1 VTAPGAAAPFACQ
14 RCTFALDRRT
24 HLLGVLNVTPD
35 SFSDGGAFLDPGAA
49 AEHAL
54 RMAADGADCID
65 IGGESTRPGAPPV
78 SAEEEW
84 ARIGP
89 VLKRLLGCCPVP
101 ISVDTTKAA
110 VAARALDA
118 GVAIVND
125 VSALRFDPAL
135 AGLVAEAGAGLVLM
149 HMQGT
154 PRTMQ
159 ERPSYG
165 DVVAEV
171 RAFLAERLQVAIGAG
186 IPPEAVLLDPG
197 IGFGKAVE
205 HNLTLLRRLPE
216 LGTLGRP
223 LLVGPSRKAFI
234 GAVLGTAVTDRLEGT
249 AAALALAIAGGA
261 TLVRVHDVKAMGRV
275 ARMCDAI
282 LGREA
287 PHVGVVRGAAERV
300 PVH

>member
-159 ERPSYG
+159 ERPCYG

-171 RAFLAERLQVAIGAG
+171 RAFLAERLQVAMGAG

>member
-1 VTAPGAAAPFACQ
+1 MTAPGAAAPFACQ

>member
-1 VTAPGAAAPFACQ
+1 V
-14 RCTFALDRRT
+14 
-24 HLLGVLNVTPD
+24 GVLNVTPD

-54 RMAADGADCID
+54 QMAAEGADCID
-65 IGGESTRPGAPPV
+65 IGGESTRPGAPPI

-89 VLKRLLGCCPVP
+89 ILTRLVGRCPVP
-101 ISVDTTKAA
+101 LSVDTTKAA
-110 VAARALDA
+110 VAARALEA

-125 VSALRFDPAL
+125 ISALRFDPAL
-135 AGLVAEAGAGLVLM
+135 AAVVAEAGAGLILM

-165 DVVAEV
+165 DVVVDV
-171 RAFLAERLQVAIGAG
+171 RAFLAERLAAATAAG
-186 IPPEAVLLDPG
+186 IPSEAILLDPG
-197 IGFGKAVE
+197 IGFGKTVE
-205 HNLTLLRRLPE
+205 HNLTLLRHLPE

-223 LLVGPSRKAFI
+223 LLVGPSRKSFI
-234 GAVLGTAVTDRLEGT
+234 GAVLGTPVTDRLEGT
-249 AAALALAIAGGA
+249 AAAVALAIAGGA
-261 TLVRVHDVKAMGRV
+261 AAVRVHDVKAMARV

-282 LGREA
+282 LGRGV
-287 PHVGVVRGAAERV
+287 PHVGAAERV
-300 PVH
+300 RVG